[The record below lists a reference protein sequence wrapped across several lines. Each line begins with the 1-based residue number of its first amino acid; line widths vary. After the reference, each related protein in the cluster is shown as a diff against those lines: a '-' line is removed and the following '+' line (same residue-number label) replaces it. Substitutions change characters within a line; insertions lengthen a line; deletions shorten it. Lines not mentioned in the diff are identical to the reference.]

1 MKYKL
6 EDVRKTYDILAEFF
20 NEVEIQKFEIL
31 SRLMGCDDA
40 ARAFDFIN
48 SADNLLNYLE
58 EQEAW
63 DEETEALKKI
73 KENEQK

>member
-6 EDVRKTYDILAEFF
+6 EDIRKTYDVLADFF
-20 NEVEIQKFEIL
+20 NEFEIQKFEIL

-40 ARAFDFIN
+40 ARAADFIH
-48 SADNLLNYLE
+48 SADDMLNYLE

-63 DEETEALKKI
+63 EQEAEALKKI
-73 KENEQK
+73 KENDK